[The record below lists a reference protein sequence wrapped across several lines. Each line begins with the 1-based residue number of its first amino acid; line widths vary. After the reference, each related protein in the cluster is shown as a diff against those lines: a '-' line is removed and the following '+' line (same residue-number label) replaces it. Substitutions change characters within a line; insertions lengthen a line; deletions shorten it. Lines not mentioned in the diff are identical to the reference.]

1 MYGLACYLSGSVA
14 VRLTVSKEGIA
25 LIKRYEGYKTTPYR
39 CAAGKITVGYGH
51 VIGNGLQLP
60 DEWNR
65 TFSLGEIDELLRT
78 DLARFERGVSR
89 YCPVYLT
96 QSQFD
101 ALVSFS
107 FNLGL
112 GVLQRSTLRQK
123 INRGDADAAKVILKY
138 NMAGG
143 RILKGL
149 TNRRI
154 AEYRMFTAPTDRI
167 PSLAPQHAT

>member
-25 LIKRYEGYKTTPYR
+25 LIKRYEGYRTTPYR

-65 TFSLGEIDELLRT
+65 KFSLGEIDELLRT
-78 DLARFERGVSR
+78 DLARFEQGVSR

-112 GVLQRSTLRQK
+112 GVLQRSRLRQK

-149 TNRRI
+149 TRRRQ
-154 AEYRMFTAPTDRI
+154 AEYNLFTSTR
-167 PSLAPQHAT
+167 SS

>member
-1 MYGLACYLSGSVA
+1 MKISNEGLQ
-14 VRLTVSKEGIA
+14 
-25 LIKRYEGYKTTPYR
+25 LIRKYEGYKTTPYR
-39 CAAGKITVGYGH
+39 CPAGLYTVGYGH
-51 VIGNGLQLP
+51 LIGNGLQLP

-65 TFSLGEIDELLRT
+65 KFSLGEIDELLRT
-78 DLARFERGVSR
+78 DLARFEQGVSR

-149 TNRRI
+149 TRRRQ
-154 AEYRMFTAPTDRI
+154 AEYNLFTSTR
-167 PSLAPQHAT
+167 SR

>member
-1 MYGLACYLSGSVA
+1 MKTSPNGLQ
-14 VRLTVSKEGIA
+14 
-25 LIKRYEGYKTTPYR
+25 LIRKYEGYKSTPYR
-39 CAAGKITVGYGH
+39 CPAGLYTVGYGH

-65 TFSLGEIDELLRT
+65 TLSLGEINELLRT
-78 DLARFERGVSR
+78 DLARFERGVLR

-123 INRGDADAAKVILKY
+123 ILRKDGEGAAKEILRYDKV
-138 NMAGG
+138 GG
-143 RILKGL
+143 RPLKGL
-149 TNRRI
+149 TRRRQ
-154 AEYRMFTAPTDRI
+154 AEYNLFTSTR
-167 PSLAPQHAT
+167 SS

>member
-1 MYGLACYLSGSVA
+1 MKTSPNGLQ
-14 VRLTVSKEGIA
+14 
-25 LIKRYEGYKTTPYR
+25 LIRKYEGYKSTPYR
-39 CAAGKITVGYGH
+39 CPAGLYTVGYGH

-65 TFSLGEIDELLRT
+65 TLSLGEINELLRT
-78 DLARFERGVSR
+78 DLARFERGVLR

-123 INRGDADAAKVILKY
+123 ILRKDGEGAAKEILRYDKV
-138 NMAGG
+138 GG
-143 RILKGL
+143 RPLKGL
-149 TNRRI
+149 TRRRQ
-154 AEYRMFTAPTDRI
+154 AEYNLFTAPTDRI
-167 PSLAPQHAT
+167 PSPAPQHAT

>member
-1 MYGLACYLSGSVA
+1 MCHFGSVA
-14 VRLTVSKEGIA
+14 VRLTVSNEGLA
-25 LIKRYEGYKTTPYR
+25 LIKKYEGYKTTPYR
-39 CAAGKITVGYGH
+39 CPAGLYTVGYGH

-78 DLARFERGVSR
+78 DLARFERGVLR
-89 YCPVYLT
+89 YCTVYLT

-101 ALVSFS
+101 SLVSFS

-123 INRGDADAAKVILKY
+123 LNRGDYAVASKEFLRY
-138 NMAGG
+138 TRAGG
-143 RILKGL
+143 KVLKGL
-149 TNRRI
+149 VRRRTE
-154 AEYRMFTAPTDRI
+154 EYNLFNHHSP
-167 PSLAPQHAT
+167 

>member
-1 MYGLACYLSGSVA
+1 MKISNKGLQ
-14 VRLTVSKEGIA
+14 
-25 LIKRYEGYKTTPYR
+25 LIRKYEGCKTTPYR
-39 CAAGKITVGYGH
+39 CPAGLYTVGYGH

-60 DEWNR
+60 DQFNR

-78 DLARFERGVSR
+78 DLARFEQGVLR

-96 QSQFD
+96 QCQFD

-149 TNRRI
+149 TRRRQ
-154 AEYRMFTAPTDRI
+154 AEYNLFTAPTDRI

>member
-65 TFSLGEIDELLRT
+65 KFSLGEIDELLRT
-78 DLARFERGVSR
+78 DLARFEQGVSR

-149 TNRRI
+149 IRRRQ
-154 AEYRMFTAPTDRI
+154 AEYRLFTAPTDRI

>member
-1 MYGLACYLSGSVA
+1 
-14 VRLTVSKEGIA
+14 VRLTVSNEGLA
-25 LIKRYEGYKTTPYR
+25 LIKKYEGYKATPYR
-39 CAAGKITVGYGH
+39 CPAGLYTVGYGH

-65 TFSLGEIDELLRT
+65 TFSLGEINALLVA
-78 DLARFERGVSR
+78 DLARFERGVLR
-89 YCPVYLT
+89 YCPMYLT

-123 INRGDADAAKVILKY
+123 ILRKDGEGAAKEILRY
-138 NMAGG
+138 TRTGG
-143 RILKGL
+143 KVLKGL
-149 TNRRI
+149 VRRRTEEYNLFNRHS
-154 AEYRMFTAPTDRI
+154 P
-167 PSLAPQHAT
+167 

>member
-1 MYGLACYLSGSVA
+1 MKISQA
-14 VRLTVSKEGIA
+14 GIN
-25 LIKRYEGYKTTPYR
+25 LIKQYEGYRTVPYR
-39 CAAGKITVGYGH
+39 CPAGLVTVGYGH
-51 VIGNGLQLP
+51 VLGNGVTLSES
-60 DEWNR
+60 DNR
-65 TFSLGEIDELLRT
+65 KFTIGEIDELLRT

-123 INRGDADAAKVILKY
+123 INRGDAGAAKVILKY

-154 AEYRMFTAPTDRI
+154 AEYRMFNDSR
-167 PSLAPQHAT
+167 

>member
-1 MYGLACYLSGSVA
+1 MKISPLGL
-14 VRLTVSKEGIA
+14 A
-25 LIKRYEGYKTTPYR
+25 LIKYYEGYRTTPYR

-65 TFSLGEIDELLRT
+65 KFSLGEIDELLRT
-78 DLARFERGVSR
+78 DLARFEHGVSR

-149 TNRRI
+149 TRRRQ
-154 AEYRMFTAPTDRI
+154 AEYNLFTAPTDRI

>member
-1 MYGLACYLSGSVA
+1 M
-14 VRLTVSKEGIA
+14 RLTISDEGIA

-39 CAAGKITVGYGH
+39 CPAGLYTVGYGH

-78 DLARFERGVSR
+78 DLARFERGVLR
-89 YCPVYLT
+89 YCTVYIT

-101 ALVSFS
+101 SLVSFS

-123 INRGDADAAKVILKY
+123 LNRGDYDGASKEFLKY
-138 NMAGG
+138 TRAGG
-143 RILKGL
+143 KVLKGL
-149 TNRRI
+149 VRRRQ
-154 AEYRMFTAPTDRI
+154 AEYNLFNRHSP
-167 PSLAPQHAT
+167 

>member
-1 MYGLACYLSGSVA
+1 M
-14 VRLTVSKEGIA
+14 RLTISDEGIS

-39 CAAGKITVGYGH
+39 CPAGLYTVGYGH

-78 DLARFERGVSR
+78 DLARFERGVLH
-89 YCPVYLT
+89 YCTVYLT

-101 ALVSFS
+101 SLVSFS

-123 INRGDADAAKVILKY
+123 LNRGDYDGASKEFLKY
-138 NMAGG
+138 TRAGG
-143 RILKGL
+143 KVLKGL
-149 TNRRI
+149 VRRRQ
-154 AEYRMFTAPTDRI
+154 AEYNLFNRHSP
-167 PSLAPQHAT
+167 

>member
-1 MYGLACYLSGSVA
+1 M
-14 VRLTVSKEGIA
+14 RLTVSNEGLA
-25 LIKRYEGYKTTPYR
+25 LIKKYEGYKTTPYR
-39 CAAGKITVGYGH
+39 CPAGLYTVGYGH

-78 DLARFERGVSR
+78 DLARFERGVLR
-89 YCPVYLT
+89 YCTVYLT

-101 ALVSFS
+101 SLVSFS

-123 INRGDADAAKVILKY
+123 LNRGDYAVASKEFLRY
-138 NMAGG
+138 TRAGG
-143 RILKGL
+143 KVLKGL
-149 TNRRI
+149 VRRRTE
-154 AEYRMFTAPTDRI
+154 EYNLFNHHSP
-167 PSLAPQHAT
+167 

>member
-1 MYGLACYLSGSVA
+1 MYGLLLYHSGLEV
-14 VRLTVSKEGIA
+14 VRLIISDEGIS

-39 CAAGKITVGYGH
+39 CPAGLYTVGYGH

-123 INRGDADAAKVILKY
+123 LNRGDYDGASKEFLKY
-138 NMAGG
+138 TRAGG
-143 RILKGL
+143 KVLKGL
-149 TNRRI
+149 VRRRQ
-154 AEYRMFTAPTDRI
+154 AEYNLFNRHSP
-167 PSLAPQHAT
+167 

>member
-1 MYGLACYLSGSVA
+1 M
-14 VRLTVSKEGIA
+14 RLTISDEGIS

-39 CAAGKITVGYGH
+39 CPAGLYTVGYGH

-60 DEWNR
+60 DKWNR

-78 DLARFERGVSR
+78 DLARFERGVLR
-89 YCPVYLT
+89 YCTVYIT

-101 ALVSFS
+101 SIVSFS

-123 INRGDADAAKVILKY
+123 LNRGNYDVASKEFLKY
-138 NMAGG
+138 TRAGG
-143 RILKGL
+143 KVLKGL
-149 TNRRI
+149 VRRRQ
-154 AEYRMFTAPTDRI
+154 AEYNLFNRHSP
-167 PSLAPQHAT
+167 

>member
-1 MYGLACYLSGSVA
+1 MKTSPNGLQ
-14 VRLTVSKEGIA
+14 
-25 LIKRYEGYKTTPYR
+25 LIRKYEGYKSTPYR
-39 CAAGKITVGYGH
+39 CPAGLYTVGYGH

-65 TFSLGEIDELLRT
+65 TLSLGEINELLRT
-78 DLARFERGVSR
+78 DLARFERGVLR

-123 INRGDADAAKVILKY
+123 ILRKDGEGAAKELLRYDKV
-138 NMAGG
+138 GG
-143 RILKGL
+143 RPLRGL
-149 TNRRI
+149 TRRRQ
-154 AEYRMFTAPTDRI
+154 AEYRLFTAPTDRI
-167 PSLAPQHAT
+167 PSPAPQHAT

>member
-1 MYGLACYLSGSVA
+1 M
-14 VRLTVSKEGIA
+14 RLTISDEGIS

-39 CAAGKITVGYGH
+39 CPAGLYTVGYGH

-78 DLARFERGVSR
+78 DLARFERGVLH
-89 YCPVYLT
+89 YCTVYLT

-101 ALVSFS
+101 SLVSFS

-123 INRGDADAAKVILKY
+123 LNRGDYNGASKELLKY
-138 NMAGG
+138 TRAGG
-143 RILKGL
+143 KVLKGL
-149 TNRRI
+149 VRRRQ
-154 AEYRMFTAPTDRI
+154 AEYNLFNRHSP
-167 PSLAPQHAT
+167 

>member
-1 MYGLACYLSGSVA
+1 MKISN
-14 VRLTVSKEGIA
+14 EGFQ
-25 LIKRYEGYKTTPYR
+25 LIKKYEGRKTTPYR
-39 CAAGKITVGYGH
+39 CPAGLYTVGYGH

-78 DLARFERGVSR
+78 DLARFERGVLR
-89 YCPVYLT
+89 YCTVYLT

-123 INRGDADAAKVILKY
+123 ILRKDGEGAAKEILRYDKV
-138 NMAGG
+138 GG
-143 RILKGL
+143 RPLKGL
-149 TNRRI
+149 TRRRQ
-154 AEYRMFTAPTDRI
+154 AEYRLFTAPTDRI
-167 PSLAPQHAT
+167 PSPAPQHAT

>member
-1 MYGLACYLSGSVA
+1 MKTSPNGLQ
-14 VRLTVSKEGIA
+14 
-25 LIKRYEGYKTTPYR
+25 LIRKYEGYKSTPYR
-39 CAAGKITVGYGH
+39 CPAGLYTVGYGH

-65 TFSLGEIDELLRT
+65 TLSLGEINELLRT
-78 DLARFERGVSR
+78 DLARFERGVLR

-123 INRGDADAAKVILKY
+123 ILRKDGEGAAKELLRYDKV
-138 NMAGG
+138 GG
-143 RILKGL
+143 RPLKGL
-149 TNRRI
+149 TRRRQ
-154 AEYRMFTAPTDRI
+154 AEYNLFTAPTDRI
-167 PSLAPQHAT
+167 PSPAPQHAT

>member
-1 MYGLACYLSGSVA
+1 MKPYLCPA
-14 VRLTVSKEGIA
+14 
-25 LIKRYEGYKTTPYR
+25 GYW
-39 CAAGKITVGYGH
+39 TVGYGH
-51 VIGNGLQLP
+51 VIGNGKTKPEKQLYTQ
-60 DEWNR
+60 EEVN
-65 TFSLGEIDELLRT
+65 ELLRT
-78 DLARFERGVSR
+78 DLVRFERGVLR
-89 YCPVYLT
+89 YCTVYLT

-149 TNRRI
+149 TRRRQ
-154 AEYRMFTAPTDRI
+154 AEYRLFTQLDPITDTDASNT
-167 PSLAPQHAT
+167 PD